1 MTIGNCIRGFK
12 TTLMVGASM
21 AAFTVSPVYAQ
32 TSQSDPV
39 EANQND
45 GLQDIIVT
53 AQKRE
58 ESNSRVGLSIVAVS
72 GDALEQRN
80 VTSAEDLGRVVPGF
94 TFANSAFNVPVYS
107 IRGVG
112 FNDNALGASPTVS
125 VYLDQVALPY
135 TAMTQGATL
144 DIERLEVLKGPQGT
158 LFGQN
163 STAGAI
169 NYIARKPTSDLH
181 AGGSITF
188 GRFDYGRVEG
198 YVSGPLS
205 STVRARLAASRE
217 FSGDWQKSLQRNDT
231 LGKSNRGSA
240 RFLLDWDATPD
251 LTFTLNVNGWFDKSD
266 SQAGQLVDVQ
276 FGNANP
282 ANQLAIVRDAPRA
295 PKTLRAAEWTPG
307 TDYEGDNWF
316 YQTSLRADWNIGDF
330 ATLTSITSYNRFRTR
345 GYSDIDG
352 IDSENGEVG
361 FDGSIKAFNQEL
373 RLTGDVDRFHWII
386 GGSIADDKIR
396 DDQPTLAFGSSAG
409 AQNLVGFHTLY
420 STVIS
425 NQTIK
430 TKAAFGSAEFEISD
444 LIKILGGVRYT
455 KAERDFAACSKDRGD
470 GAYLGAFMAL
480 QRIFSGGRTP
490 NPAFTPDGCVTLG
503 GAPDFSPGLRRNTLD
518 EDNVSW
524 NVGVNVTPTTSTLLY
539 GRVSRGYKSGSFP
552 TLAYTLAEQVTPV
565 TQESVL
571 AYEAGFKTTLLD
583 RRLRVEGAVFYYDY
597 TDKQLKGKRVF
608 VPFGPLNA
616 LQNIPKSWV
625 KGAELSVTAQ
635 PFQGLTLNGSVN
647 YVETKITEF
656 SGFDAAGIFR
666 DLSGTE
672 FNFTPKW
679 QIQGG
684 AQYEWDLSSGL
695 SASLGADAV
704 HRSGTT
710 GVIGALT
717 ASGAFDHRYDIPA
730 YTLLDLRASIGAMD
744 DRWRLSIW
752 GKNVTNEFYVTNA
765 LRDVDTIVRFTG
777 RPATYGAT
785 LSAKF

>member
-1 MTIGNCIRGFK
+1 MALDIYTRSGRTALLI
-12 TTLMVGASM
+12 GASL
-21 AAFTVSPVYAQ
+21 AAFAISPVRAQ
-32 TSQSDPV
+32 VAEPEMADADQT
-39 EANQND
+39 D

-58 ESNSRVGLSIVAVS
+58 ESNSKVGLSIVAVS
-72 GDALEQRN
+72 GEALAERN
-80 VTSAEDLGRVVPGF
+80 VTNAEDLARVVPGF
-94 TFANSAFNVPVYS
+94 TYANSAFNVPVYS

-144 DIERLEVLKGPQGT
+144 DVERLEVLKGPQGT

-169 NYIARKPTSDLH
+169 NYIARKPTSEFQ
-181 AGGSITF
+181 AGGSISF
-188 GRFDYGRVEG
+188 GRFAYGRVEG
-198 YVSGPLS
+198 YVSGPIS

-217 FSGDWQKSLQRNDT
+217 FSGDWQQSLTRSDT
-231 LGKSNRGSA
+231 LGSSNRGSA
-240 RFLLDWDATPD
+240 RFLVDWDATPG
-251 LTFTLNVNGWFDKSD
+251 LSFTLNVNGWFDKSD
-266 SQAGQLVDVQ
+266 SQAGQLVGIE
-276 FGNANP
+276 FGNPLP

-295 PKTLRAAEWTPG
+295 PRTPRAAEWTPG

-316 YQTSLRADWNIGDF
+316 YQASLRADLDLGDF
-330 ATLTSITSYNRFRTR
+330 ATLTSITAYNRFRTR

-361 FDGSIKAFNQEL
+361 FDGDIRAFNEEL
-373 RLTGDVDRFHWII
+373 RVTGDIGQFHWIV

-396 DDQPTLAFGSSAG
+396 DDQPRLRYGSSAG
-409 AQNLVGFHTLY
+409 SQNLVGFHTVG

-430 TKAAFGSAEFEISD
+430 TKAVFGSAEYQFSD
-444 LIKILGGVRYT
+444 LIKVLGGVRYT
-455 KAERDFAACSKDRGD
+455 KADRDFAACSKDSGD
-470 GAYLGAFMAL
+470 GAYVGAFMVL
-480 QRIFSGGRTP
+480 QRIFSRGLTP
-490 NPAFTPDGCVTLG
+490 NPAFTPTGCVTLG
-503 GAPDFSPGLRRNTLD
+503 PAPDFSPGLRTAKLS

-524 NVGVNVTPTTSTLLY
+524 NVGVNITPTPSSLIY
-539 GRVSRGYKSGSFP
+539 ARVSRGYKSGSFP
-552 TLAYTLAEQVTPV
+552 TLAYTLAEQVKPV
-565 TQESVL
+565 TQESLL
-571 AYEAGFKTTLLD
+571 AYEMGFKATLLD

-616 LQNIPKSWV
+616 LQNIPESWV

-635 PFQGLTLNGSVN
+635 PTRGLTLNAAAN
-647 YVETKITEF
+647 YVKTKITEF

-666 DLSGTE
+666 DLAGTE

-684 AQYEWDLSSGL
+684 AQYEWDVSSKL
-695 SASLGADAV
+695 SASLGADV
-704 HRSGTT
+704 IHRSGAT
-710 GVIGALT
+710 GVIGPLT
-717 ASGAFDHRYDIPA
+717 ATGAFDHRYDIPA
-730 YTLLDLRASIGAMD
+730 YTLLDLRASLGAID
-744 DRWRLSIW
+744 DRWRLSVW

-785 LSAKF
+785 MAVKF

>member
-1 MTIGNCIRGFK
+1 MALDIYTCSTRTALLI
-12 TTLMVGASM
+12 GASA
-21 AAFTVSPVYAQ
+21 AAFAISPVHAQ
-32 TSQSDPV
+32 VAEPEAAD
-39 EANQND
+39 ANQTD

-58 ESNSRVGLSIVAVS
+58 ESSSKVGLSIVSVS
-72 GDALEQRN
+72 GDALQQRQ
-80 VTSAEDLGRVVPGF
+80 VTSADDLGRVVPGF
-94 TFANSAFNVPVYS
+94 TYANSAFNVPVYS

-144 DIERLEVLKGPQGT
+144 DVERLEVLKGPQGT

-169 NYIARKPTSDLH
+169 NYIARKPTADFE
-181 AGGSITF
+181 AGGSLSY
-188 GRFDYGRVEG
+188 GRFDYARVEG

-205 STVRARLAASRE
+205 SIVRARLAASRE
-217 FSGDWQKSLQRNDT
+217 ISGDWQKSITRDDT
-231 LGKSNRGSA
+231 LGSTNRGAA
-240 RFLLDWDATPD
+240 RLLLDWDATPD
-251 LTFTLNVNGWFDKSD
+251 LKFTLNLNGWFDKSD
-266 SQAGQLVDVQ
+266 SQAGQLVDVE
-276 FGNANP
+276 FGNAVP

-295 PKTLRAAEWTPG
+295 PKTPRAAEWTPG

-316 YQTSLRADWNIGDF
+316 YQTSLRADWSLGDF
-330 ATLTSITSYNRFRTR
+330 ATLTSITAYNRFRTR

-361 FDGSIKAFNQEL
+361 FDGSIRAFNEEL
-373 RLTGDVDRFHWII
+373 RLTGDIGRLHWIV

-396 DDQPTLAFGSSAG
+396 DDQPSLRYGSSAG
-409 AQNLVGFHTLY
+409 SQNLVGFHTLG

-430 TKAAFGSAEFEISD
+430 TKAVFGSAEYQFSD
-444 LIKILGGVRYT
+444 LIKVLGGVRYT
-455 KAERDFAACSKDRGD
+455 KADRDFAACSKDSGD
-470 GAYLGAFMAL
+470 GAYVGAFTAL
-480 QRIFSGGRTP
+480 QKIFSGGLTP
-490 NPAFTPDGCVTLG
+490 NPTFTPTGCVTLG
-503 GAPDFSPGLRRNTLD
+503 PPPDFSPGLQTAKLS

-524 NVGVNVTPTTSTLLY
+524 NAGINITPTSSSLIY
-539 GRVSRGYKSGSFP
+539 ARVSQGYKSGSFP
-552 TLAYTLAEQVTPV
+552 TLAYTLAEQVKPV
-565 TQESVL
+565 TQESLL
-571 AYEAGFKTTLLD
+571 AYETGFKATLLD

-597 TDKQLKGKRVF
+597 IDKQLKGKRVF

-635 PFQGLTLNGSVN
+635 PTRGLTLNAAAN
-647 YVETKITEF
+647 YVKTKITEF

-666 DLSGTE
+666 DLAGTE

-684 AQYEWDLSSGL
+684 IQYEWDVSSKI
-695 SASLGADAV
+695 SASLGADV
-704 HRSGTT
+704 IHRSGAT
-710 GVIGALT
+710 GVIGPFT
-717 ASGAFDHRYDIPA
+717 AAGAFDHRYDIPA
-730 YTLLDLRASIGAMD
+730 YTLLDLRASLGTIN

-752 GKNVTNEFYVTNA
+752 GKNVTNEYFVTNA

-785 LSAKF
+785 LAVKI